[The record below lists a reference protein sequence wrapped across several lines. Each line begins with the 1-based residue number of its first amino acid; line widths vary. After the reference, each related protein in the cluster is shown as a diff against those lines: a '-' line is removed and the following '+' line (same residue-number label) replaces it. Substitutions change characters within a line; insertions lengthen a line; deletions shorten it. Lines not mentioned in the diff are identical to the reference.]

1 MLARLRRYLRRR
13 KYAPGAHL
21 VRFLAHD
28 VRRDVEIVD
37 ASEVDAGY
45 VTARVRTFNVL
56 YVAHG
61 HVVAPQLEPPRCI
74 AIAALWT

>member
-1 MLARLRRYLRRR
+1 MIARVRRYLRRR
-13 KYAPGAHL
+13 KYAVGARL
-21 VRFLAHD
+21 SEFVGMD
-28 VRRDVEIVD
+28 IRRDVEIVD

-61 HVVAPQLEPPRCI
+61 HAVAPELEPPRRV
-74 AIAALWT
+74 AIAELWT